1 MTLTY
6 QNPMP
11 IKNIGDPLVLRP
23 SNGTCYCYPTAA
35 SDGFKPVL
43 VSTNAKISGSGHNS
57 VTNSPDGSELFI
69 VYHIHTD
76 PGHPS
81 GDRQVCIDRMGFRED
96 GSLYV
101 TGPTHTPQPIPSS
114 KE

>member
-1 MTLTY
+1 MVPGCLINDNEIGS
-6 QNPMP
+6 QNSFT
-11 IKNIGDPLVLRP
+11 IR
-23 SNGTCYCYPTAA
+23 
-35 SDGFKPVL
+35 
-43 VSTNAKISGSGHNS
+43 
-57 VTNSPDGSELFI
+57 ELFI

-76 PGHPS
+76 PQNPS

-101 TGPTHTPQPIPSS
+101 TGPTQTPQLIPSS